1 MVTEEITPI
10 TPERFEAMERERE
23 RNLMELMD
31 ELMAPAGIESFE
43 ELHRRFIATEHA
55 YVPVPGLHRG
65 KPVSLELFKRI
76 ALGRVRAV
84 HIEYIS
90 GMLEVLG
97 IDRRSKVGTDF
108 VVTYTFGER
117 RGECD

>member
-10 TPERFEAMERERE
+10 TPEQFEAMERERE
-23 RNLMELMD
+23 RNLAELMD
-31 ELMAPAGIESFE
+31 ELMAAVGIEDFE

-76 ALGRVRAV
+76 ALGKVKYV
-84 HIEYIS
+84 SGEYFA
-90 GMLEVLG
+90 GVLEVLG
-97 IDRRSKVGTDF
+97 LDRRSEPAMDL
-108 VVTYTFGER
+108 VVTYAFGER
-117 RGECD
+117 RGERD